1 MSVIE
6 HPSHYQH
13 PSGIECKQI
22 AYRLPGVLCN
32 LWRYTWR
39 WEGKN
44 GLEDLRKAR
53 EVLNDLDPSIAHLV
67 SLTPPTDPVREHVE
81 VFVSWMYW
89 DESQRRSPLM
99 ALAFMTENMLAG
111 LATWVGKRENYLR
124 ELDRKIA
131 ELEGES

>member
-13 PSGIECKQI
+13 QSGIECKQI

-67 SLTPPTDPVREHVE
+67 SLIQPTDPVREHVE

-99 ALAFMTENMLAG
+99 ALAFMTERMLAG
-111 LATWVGKRENYLR
+111 LTTWVSQRDNYLR

-131 ELEGES
+131 ELESK